1 MKAPADRTLYGAPR
15 PDGST
20 PFWRMQ
26 TLWAAADGR
35 SETILELSSLDVLDD
50 VVWFGGPNNVEPT
63 VRLVAEHAQAILN
76 ADLTYPIIATRSGE
90 VLDGAH
96 RIAKAYLQGL
106 THVAAV
112 VIEDWPPPDGFVRS
126 P

>member
-1 MKAPADRTLYGAPR
+1 
-15 PDGST
+15 
-20 PFWRMQ
+20 MQ